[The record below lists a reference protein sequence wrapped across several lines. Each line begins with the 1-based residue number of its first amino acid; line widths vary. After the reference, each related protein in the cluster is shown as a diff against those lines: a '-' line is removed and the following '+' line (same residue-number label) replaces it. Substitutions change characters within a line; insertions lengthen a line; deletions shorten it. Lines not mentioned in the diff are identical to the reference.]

1 MNNLNDIF
9 DDVNLE
15 GIVDAEEIVNID
27 IDCIDDN
34 SIIDARAMVENLSKF
49 YYDEE
54 FMRSNPSLKKRIDS
68 ELESLRILIKM
79 RKSDERTHDILLGAI
94 AKNSSNASLYRALTE
109 TQKTILSITTKIN
122 DIVNGLN
129 GLLKNYQLE
138 IQWKDETVESKDDS
152 EEECEEV
159 RDIHKGTKAFIEQM
173 NQDEEDLFN
182 DDDDD
187 EEGEEEDDDE

>member
-1 MNNLNDIF
+1 MEMNNLNDIF
-9 DDVNLE
+9 DDVNLD

-27 IDCIDDN
+27 IDGIDDN

-138 IQWKDETVESKDDS
+138 IQWKEETVDNSDNQDDDS
-152 EEECEEV
+152 DSEPGDI
-159 RDIHKGTKAFIEQM
+159 RDIHKGTKSFIEQM
-173 NQDEEDLFN
+173 NR
-182 DDDDD
+182 
-187 EEGEEEDDDE
+187 EEDDFEGENEYE

>member
-9 DDVNLE
+9 ADDINLE

-27 IDCIDDN
+27 IDGIDDN

-54 FMRSNPSLKKRIDS
+54 FMKANPSLKKRIDS

-79 RKSDERTHDILLGAI
+79 RKSDEKTHDILLKAI

-109 TQKTILSITTKIN
+109 VQKATLSITKQIN
-122 DIVNGLN
+122 DIVNRLN
-129 GLLKNYQLE
+129 ELLKNFQLE
-138 IQWKDETVESKDDS
+138 IQWKDETAESKDDN
-152 EEECEEV
+152 EEDVEEIK
-159 RDIHKGTKAFIEQM
+159 DIHKGTKAFIEQM
-173 NQDEEDLFN
+173 NQDEDDLFN
-182 DDDDD
+182 END
-187 EEGEEEDDDE
+187 ED

>member
-9 DDVNLE
+9 ADDINLE
-15 GIVDAEEIVNID
+15 GIVDAEEIINID
-27 IDCIDDN
+27 IDGIDDN

-54 FMRSNPSLKKRIDS
+54 FMKANPSLKKRIDS

-79 RKSDERTHDILLGAI
+79 RKSDEKTHDILLKAI

-109 TQKTILSITTKIN
+109 VQKATLSITKQIN

-138 IQWKDETVESKDDS
+138 IQWKDETAESKDDN
-152 EEECEEV
+152 EEEVEEIK
-159 RDIHKGTKAFIEQM
+159 DIHKGTKAFIEQM
-173 NQDEEDLFN
+173 NQDEDDLFN
-182 DDDDD
+182 END
-187 EEGEEEDDDE
+187 ED